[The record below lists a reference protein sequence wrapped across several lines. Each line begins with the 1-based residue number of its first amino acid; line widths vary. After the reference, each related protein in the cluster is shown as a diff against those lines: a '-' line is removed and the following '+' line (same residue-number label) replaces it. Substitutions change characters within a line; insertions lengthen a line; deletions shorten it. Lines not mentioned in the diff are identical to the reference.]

1 MKVSVIIPAYN
12 ESQGI
17 KETLTELAEYVPED
31 YEILVIDDGSAD
43 NTFEIVNQL
52 TYSNI
57 RCVRHKVNR
66 GYGSAIKTGC
76 KNAAGDIVVWY
87 DADGQHRPEDLLAV
101 IEKMEAEN
109 LDYCIGVRKKE
120 SHCDRNRRLGKFIL
134 RKIVNML
141 AKEPVED
148 FNSGMRAFKKEILL
162 KYLSLL
168 PQRFGA
174 STVTTF
180 IMQET
185 ECIGGECE
193 ILVRK
198 RVGKSTV
205 RPIKDGMRTIM
216 LIMNIIILF
225 RPKEVFG
232 TLGVLAVL
240 IGVVYGVVNAITQG
254 LGIPVLSAI
263 LCIFGIETFFF
274 GIISAQISQLRLEH
288 YN

>member
-1 MKVSVIIPAYN
+1 MKISVIIPAYN
-12 ESQGI
+12 EAAGI
-17 KETLTELAEYVPED
+17 EDTLTELAGYVPED
-31 YEILVIDDGSAD
+31 YEILVIDDGSID
-43 NTFEIVNQL
+43 STFSIVSRMK
-52 TYSNI
+52 YPNI
-57 RCVRHKVNR
+57 RCIQHKKNR

-76 KNAAGDIVVWY
+76 KNAVGDIVVWY
-87 DADGQHRPEDLLAV
+87 DADGQHRPEDIMTV
-101 IEKMEAEN
+101 IEKMETEN
-109 LDYCIGVRKKE
+109 LDYCIGVRKRE

-134 RKIVNML
+134 SKIVNIL

-148 FNSGMRAFKKEILL
+148 FNSGMRAFKREILM
-162 KYLSLL
+162 KYLPLL

-185 ECIGGECE
+185 ECVGGDCE

-205 RPIKDGMRTIM
+205 RPLKDGIRTIM

-225 RPKEVFG
+225 RPREVFG
-232 TLGVLAVL
+232 TAGVVAVL
-240 IGVVYGVVNAITQG
+240 VGIVYGVINAVTQG

-288 YN
+288 YS

>member
-1 MKVSVIIPAYN
+1 MKTTIIIPAYN
-12 ESQGI
+12 EAEGI
-17 KETLTELAEYVPED
+17 KETLLELAGYVPED
-31 YEILVIDDGSAD
+31 YEILVIDDGSTDDTYA
-43 NTFEIVNQL
+43 IVNSVE
-52 TYSNI
+52 YPNI
-57 RCVRHKVNR
+57 RCIRHKRNR

-87 DADGQHRPEDLLAV
+87 DADGQHRPEDLVAV
-101 IEKMEAEN
+101 IGKMEAEN
-109 LDYCIGVRKKE
+109 LDYCIGVRTKE

-148 FNSGMRAFKKEILL
+148 FNSGMRAFKKEVLL
-162 KYLSLL
+162 KYLPLL

-185 ECIGGECE
+185 GCVGGDCE

-205 RPIKDGMRTIM
+205 RPFKDGMRTIM

-232 TLGVLAVL
+232 TVGVLAVL
-240 IGVVYGVVNAITQG
+240 VGVVYGVVNAVTQG
-254 LGIPVLSAI
+254 LGIPVLAAVI
-263 LCIFGIETFFF
+263 CIFGIQTFFF

>member
-1 MKVSVIIPAYN
+1 MKTTVIIPAYN
-12 ESQGI
+12 EAEGI
-17 KETLTELAEYVPED
+17 KETLMELVNNVPED
-31 YEILVIDDGSAD
+31 FEILVIDDGSTD
-43 NTFEIVNQL
+43 DTFAIVDAMEFQ
-52 TYSNI
+52 NI
-57 RCVRHKVNR
+57 RCIRHKKNR

-76 KNAAGDIVVWY
+76 KAAAGDVVVWY
-87 DADGQHRPEDLLAV
+87 DADGQHRPEDLMAV
-101 IEKMEAEN
+101 IRKMEEEN

-134 RKIVNML
+134 RKIVNIL

-148 FNSGMRAFKKEILL
+148 FNSGMRAFKKGVLL

-205 RPIKDGMRTIM
+205 KPIKDGMRTIM

-232 TLGVLAVL
+232 TVGVLAVL
-240 IGVVYGVVNAITQG
+240 IGVVYGIVSAVTQG
-254 LGIPVLSAI
+254 LGIPVLAAI
-263 LCIFGIETFFF
+263 LCIFGIQTFFF
-274 GIISAQISQLRLEH
+274 GIISSQISQLRLEH
-288 YN
+288 YI